1 MPSPPK
7 AGPRPD
13 AAPRRKRAAVAES
26 PLPSPVAPD
35 QAAPD
40 AAYAPAL
47 NAGLQATTNRV
58 QEMHQTIAG
67 HTFDTLLNVPGL
79 ATLTRIVQGVHDA
92 ITQGVYAAVRHGA
105 NATLSLADGAERLG
119 SAGRVP
125 GAKEQ
130 SFRSVLNA
138 AFGDTLDAMSN
149 PLAIRMGLHA
159 NGKPITLDPEALT
172 GLQSKVL
179 VFIHGLGCDERSW
192 IGRPQTW
199 ADAAG
204 PAASKPGVPLDYGA
218 MLERELPVS
227 AFYLRYNTG
236 LALDANGEALADL
249 LTQLVAAAP
258 HVRELVLIGHSM
270 GGLVARQA
278 LAVAVAVAAERGMAW
293 PPMVRLLICLG
304 SPHQGAPLERLGTLT
319 SKALGMTKTTQPLAR
334 IVNARSVG
342 IKDLGDGLKR
352 KKGAGTVAV
361 SPLAIKLVFATLV
374 DEADTVLGPWI
385 GKMLGDGLV
394 QAPSA
399 SDEGLT
405 GDVERCELPGLGHMA
420 LLSHPR
426 VYALIRR
433 WLGPP
438 KSTPSARG

>member
-1 MPSPPK
+1 MPSPSK
-7 AGPRPD
+7 AKPRPD
-13 AAPRRKRAAVAES
+13 AAPRRKRDAVVAS
-26 PLPSPVAPD
+26 QLPSPVAPD
-35 QAAPD
+35 TAAHG

-67 HTFDTLLNVPGL
+67 HTFDTLLNIPGL
-79 ATLTRIVQGVHDA
+79 ATPTRIVQGVHDA

-105 NATLSLADGAERLG
+105 NATLSLADGGERLG
-119 SAGRVP
+119 SPGRVP

-130 SFRSVLNA
+130 TFRSVLNA
-138 AFGDTLDAMSN
+138 AFGDTLDTMSN

-159 NGKPITLDPEALT
+159 NGKPITLDPEVLT

-199 ADAAG
+199 ADAAE
-204 PAASKPGVPLDYGA
+204 PAAAKPGVPLDYGA
-218 MLERELPVS
+218 MLERDLPVS
-227 AFYLRYNTG
+227 AVYLRYNTG
-236 LALDANGEALADL
+236 LALDANGEALAEL
-249 LTQLVAAAP
+249 LAQLVAAAP

-278 LAVAVAVAAERGMAW
+278 LAVATERRMAW
-293 PPMVRLLICLG
+293 SPMVRLLICLG

-319 SKALGMTKTTQPLAR
+319 SKALGMTKTTQPLAH
-334 IVNARSVG
+334 IANARSVG

-352 KKGAGTVAV
+352 KKGAGTLAA

-394 QAPSA
+394 QTPSA

-438 KSTPSARG
+438 KSTPSARR